1 MRLPYILRGF
11 PLLVASVNAA
21 IGPTA
26 NLHIANKFIQPDGF
40 NRS

>member
-1 MRLPYILRGF
+1 M
-11 PLLVASVNAA
+11 LLSAASVLALLSGTHAA

-26 NLHIANKFIQPDGF
+26 DLHIVNKYIQPDGF

>member
-1 MRLPYILRGF
+1 MRLLYALQIF
-11 PLLVASVNAA
+11 SLLSAKVYAA

-26 NLHIANKFIQPDGF
+26 DLHIANKFIQPDGF